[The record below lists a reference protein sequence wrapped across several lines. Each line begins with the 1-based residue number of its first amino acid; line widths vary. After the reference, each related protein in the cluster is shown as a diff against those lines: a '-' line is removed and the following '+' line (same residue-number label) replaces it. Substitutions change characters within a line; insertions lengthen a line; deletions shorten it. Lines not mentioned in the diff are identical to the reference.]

1 MPVAAGLR
9 EQILL
14 SLVIAGKF
22 NEATLSANR
31 ESPLGKFIFF
41 PQRQVRGKGG
51 PNAPD
56 RPIRFEDCVQEQA
69 P

>member
-1 MPVAAGLR
+1 MPVAVGLR
-9 EQILL
+9 EQISL

-51 PNAPD
+51 PNVPN
-56 RPIRFEDCVQEQA
+56 RPMRFEARVQEQA